1 MGKADRIKMSKSTR
15 NESLEQQIGR
25 TEYAQAKGRVK
36 VCTKNPL
43 IWIILSIL
51 NVTKA
56 LMNRYA
62 SKLYLVL
69 FFFRIQLRGR
79 KEGEEEFVNDKLS
92 AEILKQARM
101 QQKEIEEEHGIL
113 SVPTKVSIPSFEWT
127 GWKL

>member
-1 MGKADRIKMSKSTR
+1 
-15 NESLEQQIGR
+15 
-25 TEYAQAKGRVK
+25 
-36 VCTKNPL
+36 
-43 IWIILSIL
+43 
-51 NVTKA
+51 
-56 LMNRYA
+56 MNRYA

-113 SVPTKVSIPSFEWT
+113 SVPTKVSIPSFQ
-127 GWKL
+127 